1 MAVDCLSWFVDC
13 AYGSCACVRILKEAV
28 RALGGV
34 YFDATAIVGCFWRV
48 VSVARLY
55 YSARFGVALKV
66 ESRWWRH

>member
-1 MAVDCLSWFVDC
+1 
-13 AYGSCACVRILKEAV
+13 
-28 RALGGV
+28 
-34 YFDATAIVGCFWRV
+34 V